1 MGASLD
7 WESERFTLD
16 EGLSIA
22 VSKVFIDLYEEGLIY
37 KGKRL
42 VNWDPVLQTALSD
55 LEVIS
60 SEENGKIWQIKYFL
74 ENDSENYLEIATT
87 RPETILGDTA
97 VAVNPLDE
105 KYRRYIGKN
114 VIVPITGKKVPIIS
128 DEYVDMEFG
137 TGCLK
142 NYACSRFQ

>member
-16 EGLSIA
+16 EGLSKA
-22 VSKVFIDLYEEGLIY
+22 VNKVFIDLYEEGLIY

-60 SEENGKIWQIKYFL
+60 SEENGKIWEIKYFL
-74 ENDSENYLEIATT
+74 DDGSND
-87 RPETILGDTA
+87 
-97 VAVNPLDE
+97 
-105 KYRRYIGKN
+105 
-114 VIVPITGKKVPIIS
+114 
-128 DEYVDMEFG
+128 F
-137 TGCLK
+137 LK
-142 NYACSRFQ
+142 WCNHST